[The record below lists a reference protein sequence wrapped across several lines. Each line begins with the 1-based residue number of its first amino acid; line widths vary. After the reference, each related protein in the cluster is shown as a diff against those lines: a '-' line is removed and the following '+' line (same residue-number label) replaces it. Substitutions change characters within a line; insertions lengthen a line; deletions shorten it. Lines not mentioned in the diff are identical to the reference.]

1 MPRVKSSRYGTGSV
15 CSTDAD
21 TVATISVPSFEP
33 EPYSIDPDDPYGYG
47 YFFSAYYGSVPESY
61 IEALTDADALHSCT
75 ISTMLPGPG
84 YLTTAAFLTAS
95 ATSFEDDD
103 GEETTSPSP
112 SVHDRPLPSTTDA
125 SAEPVVSPAASSTL
139 PPVTTREPTN
149 KNTDSPASSRPT
161 AAPKPSPTPVTLP
174 LGSTN
179 VVVLS
184 PAPAGSSGAASYGV
198 VIVNTPL
205 SEDDDAPHTTK
216 LTTLGFGG
224 TATLPGG
231 SAAIVLT
238 TNAAGE
244 TVAVGAVVEEGGT
257 AADGGAAVTGTSS
270 DGLGGLIVSG
280 LGGTVS
286 AAGSTSAGRTTRT
299 VVGTLGGGGEDADG
313 GTGSGT
319 RTAGDGGGSA
329 EGTAVGTSAVGSG
342 NGGGGG
348 SATASS
354 STAGAGPDGM
364 CRF

>member
-1 MPRVKSSRYGTGSV
+1 MPRGKSLRYGTGSV

-125 SAEPVVSPAASSTL
+125 SAEPAVSPAASSTL
-139 PPVTTREPTN
+139 PPVTTTRQPTN
-149 KNTDSPASSRPT
+149 KNTDSPPSSKPT
-161 AAPKPSPTPVTLP
+161 AAPPNPSPTPVTLP

-184 PAPAGSSGAASYGV
+184 PAPASSGGSSNAASYGV
-198 VIVNTPL
+198 VIVN
-205 SEDDDAPHTTK
+205 SEGGDGAPPTTTT
-216 LTTLGFGG
+216 LTTLALGG

-270 DGLGGLIVSG
+270 DGLGGLIEINII
-280 LGGTVS
+280 L
-286 AAGSTSAGRTTRT
+286 
-299 VVGTLGGGGEDADG
+299 
-313 GTGSGT
+313 
-319 RTAGDGGGSA
+319 
-329 EGTAVGTSAVGSG
+329 
-342 NGGGGG
+342 
-348 SATASS
+348 
-354 STAGAGPDGM
+354 
-364 CRF
+364 